1 MATEQQARIDAI
13 LVWKK
18 TPKIGSENMAS
29 QPDLN
34 QLQDIVI
41 DLAHKSVRPDT
52 LKVGKILDDN
62 LTPVIGAIM
71 GSIGLTTALNG
82 INTSNFEDGR
92 VEFDIAEVMGAGYD
106 LDINSDTSI
115 EVTIPQT
122 TSDSKVSFASVKPYN
137 Y

>member
-1 MATEQQARIDAI
+1 MITEQQARINAI
-13 LVWKK
+13 LVWEK

-62 LTPVIGAIM
+62 MTPVIGAII

-92 VEFDIAEVMGAGYD
+92 VEFDIAEVIGAGYD
-106 LDINSDTSI
+106 LDLNS
-115 EVTIPQT
+115 T
-122 TSDSKVSFASVKPYN
+122 TSVEVHVEKTNEQDQELFSNIKPYN

>member
-13 LVWKK
+13 LVWDKS
-18 TPKIGSENMAS
+18 PKIGPENMSS

-34 QLQDIVI
+34 HLQDIVI

-52 LKVGKILDDN
+52 LLVGN
-62 LTPVIGAIM
+62 LLESNMTPVIGAII

-106 LDINSDTSI
+106 LDMNSMTSVEVHVKKINNQQKELFSNI
-115 EVTIPQT
+115 
-122 TSDSKVSFASVKPYN
+122 KPYN

>member
-62 LTPVIGAIM
+62 MTPVIGAII